1 MIPPISDRQTGIL
14 FDSRDEFYRTPTGA
28 VPAGTAVGLSLLI
41 PRGECP
47 TEVSVWFSEDGTPAR
62 EIPMLFTENIRQ
74 YQRWSAEVTPKT
86 PGVFWYTFRICTARE
101 VRVYGRDSRNEP
113 VCGRKDPAAWQ
124 ITVYDPASDSPK
136 GWEGGTFY
144 QIFPDRF
151 YRSGEQTRPKGKEY
165 AKFRT
170 PDELPTWKREEN
182 GDLDTTD
189 FFGGNLKGIEEKLGY
204 LADLG
209 VTALYLN
216 PIFEAHSNHRYDTGD
231 YETID
236 PLLGTEE
243 DFRALCTAAH
253 AHGIKVML
261 DGVFSHT
268 GEDSI
273 YFNKYAT
280 YPGKGAYQ
288 SKDSPYYPWYRFK
301 KWPEDYQAWWG
312 IKLLPEVDEEN
323 PEYLDYITGEN
334 GILRRWLR
342 AGADGWRFDV
352 ADELPD
358 LFLEKAR
365 AAIKDE
371 TPNALFLGE
380 VWEDA
385 SNKEAFG
392 VRRRYLLGDQ
402 LDSVMNYVLKDAVLA
417 FVMTGDSDEFSEQ
430 MHGLTEN
437 YPPCALHCAMNLIG
451 THDTPRVLTVLT
463 GREIPNDPAEQV
475 AMTFTDEERSE
486 ALARLSIADV
496 LLFTLPGIPS
506 VYYGDEAEMWGG
518 HDPLNRCF
526 YPWGKENEA
535 LRGLVRTLGRIR
547 RNYPVFR
554 RGDLEILY
562 AHQGLTVYRRTDG
575 AHTPI
580 TVAVNASRSEKTLEL
595 DCVRVDLLTGKRI
608 GTKHVL
614 PPCTALI
621 FKG

>member
-74 YQRWSAEVTPKT
+74 YQRWSAEATPKT

-124 ITVYDPASDSPK
+124 ITAYDPALSSPK

-151 YRSGEQTRPKGKEY
+151 YRSGEQTKPKGKEY

-189 FFGGNLKGIEEKLGY
+189 FFGGNLKGIGEKLGY

-253 AHGIKVML
+253 ARGIKVML

-280 YPGKGAYQ
+280 YPGTGAYQ

-323 PEYLDYITGEN
+323 PSYLDYITGEN

-371 TPNALFLGE
+371 NPNALFLGE

-417 FVMTGDSDEFSEQ
+417 FVMTGDSDEFSER

-506 VYYGDEAEMWGG
+506 VYYGDEAEAWGG

-535 LRGLVRTLGRIR
+535 LRSLVRTLGRIR

-554 RGDLEILY
+554 RGNLELLHT
-562 AHQGLTVYRRTDG
+562 HQGLTVYRRTDG
-575 AHTPI
+575 THTPI
-580 TVAVNASRSEKTLEL
+580 TVAVNASRNEKTLEL

-608 GTKHVL
+608 GPTHVL
-614 PPCTALI
+614 PPCTAWI